1 MPRTRIFLS
10 FFALL
15 TFFALRPWAF
25 ALGPSAIGL
34 GPSAFGLG
42 PQVQEPTFPAPAVG
56 ASMSSLRSLF
66 VTYWDWKLATQPEL
80 ATRVGHTEF
89 NDRWRDLSKAGRERV
104 RARRKE
110 FLQELIYI
118 STGNLTVA
126 DRLSANVL
134 QWELKNAL
142 DMESYSDLVGGVS
155 QQGGFHSDV
164 FSVIDQMP
172 TRTVH
177 DHENIIA
184 RLNAIP
190 VLVDQQIA
198 LLREQIAARRTQP
211 QIVVDLVLDQVAA
224 QRRMSAMETPLLA
237 AFHQMGSEIRPAD
250 QKRLLTAATT
260 AYEQRFV
267 PSWQKLETFLRGT
280 YRRSAR
286 TSIAVTSLPGGRAL
300 YDGAAKFH
308 TTTPLKPEEIHK
320 LGLSEVAR
328 IEREMEQVAR
338 ADGFAGP
345 VTEYEAALGKRAGMR
360 FTSQREMLDFAKDI
374 LARVQPALPK
384 LFKRLPKMPVN
395 IRPIPPDR
403 EAATASNYEAGTT
416 DGSRPAWFNMNTYQP
431 QNQFKYDI
439 EALVLHE
446 AVPGH
451 HLQTAIAREVE
462 NLPEFRRVF
471 STTAFA
477 EGWALYAESLGTEL
491 GTVYRDP
498 PSRFGQL
505 ANEQFR
511 AVRLVVDTGMHV
523 MGWSRDQARAYFK
536 QHVPAQSLAEIDRYI
551 AWPGQA
557 LAYKLGQLKIR
568 ELRQRAQKELGP
580 KFDVRDFHDVVLR
593 NGRLPLDLLEEQV
606 NEYIK
611 QAR

>member
-1 MPRTRIFLS
+1 MRRTPQAFCALVA
-10 FFALL
+10 FCALL
-15 TFFALRPWAF
+15 AVSTPTTASRQ
-25 ALGPSAIGL
+25 G
-34 GPSAFGLG
+34 
-42 PQVQEPTFPAPAVG
+42 QEPTFPAPAVG
-56 ASMSSLRSLF
+56 ASIDSLRSLF
-66 VTYWDWKLATQPEL
+66 ITYWEWKLATQPEL
-80 ATRVGHTEF
+80 ATRVGRAEF
-89 NDRWRDLSKAGRERV
+89 NDRWRDLSKRGRD
-104 RARRKE
+104 RARERRKE

-118 STGNLTVA
+118 STGNLTIA

-142 DMESYSDLVGGVS
+142 EMEAYTDLVSGVS
-155 QQGGFHSDV
+155 QQGGLHSDV

-172 TRTVH
+172 ARTVH
-177 DHENIIA
+177 DYENIIA
-184 RLNAIP
+184 RLNSIP
-190 VLVDQQIA
+190 TLIDQYIA
-198 LLREQIAARRTQP
+198 LLREQIAARMTQP
-211 QIVVDLVLDQVAA
+211 TIVVDLVLEQIAA
-224 QRRMSAMETPLLA
+224 QRRMPATGTPLLA
-237 AFHQMGSEIRPAD
+237 AFQRFPAAVRPAE
-250 QKRLLTAATT
+250 QQRLLTAATT
-260 AYEQRFV
+260 AYEQQFV
-267 PSWQKLETFLRGT
+267 PSWQRLETFLRGT

-286 TSIAVTSLPGGRAL
+286 ASVAVTSLPRGRAV
-300 YDGAAKFH
+300 YDSAVRFH
-308 TTTPLKPEEIHK
+308 TTTRLTPQEIHK

-345 VTEYEAALGKRAGMR
+345 VTVYEKQLAGRPGMA
-360 FTSQREMLDFAKDI
+360 FTSQQEMLAYARDI
-374 LARVQPALPK
+374 LARVQPTLPT
-384 LFKRLPKMPVN
+384 LFKRLPKMQVN

-403 EAATASNYEAGTT
+403 EASTASNYEAGTT
-416 DGSRPAWFNMNTYQP
+416 DGTRPAWFNMNTYRP
-431 QNQFKYDI
+431 QQQFKYDI

-451 HLQTAIAREVE
+451 HLQTAIAREAE
-462 NLPEFRRVF
+462 NLPQFRRVF
-471 STTAFA
+471 TTTAFG
-477 EGWALYAESLGTEL
+477 EGWGLYAESLGTEL
-491 GTVYRDP
+491 GTVYRDA

-511 AVRLVVDTGMHV
+511 AVRLVVDTGMHA
-523 MGWSRDQARAYFK
+523 MGWSRERARTYFR

-557 LAYKLGQLKIR
+557 LAYKIGQMKIR

-606 NEYIK
+606 ADYIT